1 MQFSFLNIKKIKGDK
16 ILKKIFSFLL
26 IVVLTIGVFG
36 CSSQNQTS
44 GSEEGASENSEA
56 SSGNPFNGK
65 VLTILTGGT
74 SGVYFPLGN
83 ALAKIYN
90 NTGAQASV
98 ETTGASAV
106 NASKIARKKAEIGFA
121 MADTV
126 SDAYNGV
133 DNFEKTGA
141 LKNLRAVTALYSNY
155 MQIVAPKSS
164 GINSIEDLKGK
175 KVAVGA
181 PGSGTEIMAKRV
193 LEAAGLT
200 YDDIEEDFLSFQ
212 EGVDGIKNGVIDAAI
227 LSSGIPNAGIM
238 ELATTEDIIIVNIP
252 KDIVE
257 KLQEAYPAFVSI
269 TIPSGT
275 YEGQTEDIETA
286 GVKNLLITHADMSD
300 EEVYE
305 LTKQIYEQIKV
316 LRDTHSAA
324 EDIILEEATTG
335 LPLPLHPGAEKYFKE
350 QGVLK

>member
-1 MQFSFLNIKKIKGDK
+1 MKKM
-16 ILKKIFSFLL
+16 LLFLL
-26 IVVLTIGVFG
+26 IALLTFGVIG
-36 CSSQNQTS
+36 CSSQS
-44 GSEEGASENSEA
+44 SEGGSDSKGEETSENKSSET
-56 SSGNPFNGK
+56 SSGNPLDGK

-90 NTGAQASV
+90 NVGAQASV

-106 NASKIARKKAEIGFA
+106 NAAKIAQKKAEIGFA
-121 MADTV
+121 MADAI

-133 DNFEKTGA
+133 DTFEKTGA

-155 MQIVAPKSS
+155 MQIVALKDS
-164 GINSIEDLKGK
+164 GIQSIEDLKGK

-181 PGSGTEIMAKRV
+181 PGSGTEIMARRV

-212 EGVDGIKNGVIDAAI
+212 EGVEGIKNGVIDAAI

-238 ELATTEDIIIVNIP
+238 ELATTNDIVIVNIP
-252 KDIVE
+252 KDIVT
-257 KLQEAYPAFVSI
+257 KLQEEYPAFVSS

-275 YEGQTEDIETA
+275 YEGQTEEIETA
-286 GVKNLLITHADMSD
+286 SIKNLLITHADMSD
-300 EEVYE
+300 DEVYE
-305 LTKQIYEQIKV
+305 LTKQLFEQIQV
-316 LRDTHSAA
+316 LRDTHNAA
-324 EDIILEEATTG
+324 EDILLEEATKG

-350 QGVLK
+350 QGVLE

>member
-1 MQFSFLNIKKIKGDK
+1 MKKKF
-16 ILKKIFSFLL
+16 ILFLL
-26 IVVLTIGVFG
+26 ISILTLGAIG
-36 CSSQNQTS
+36 CSVQNKTS
-44 GSEEGASENSEA
+44 GDHSSNTNTTAESGEN
-56 SSGNPFNGK
+56 PLDGK

-90 NTGAQASV
+90 NIGAQASV

-106 NASKIARKKAEIGFA
+106 NASKIAQKKAEMGFA

-133 DNFEKTGA
+133 DNFKKIGA

-155 MQIVAPKSS
+155 LQIVAPKNS
-164 GINSIEDLKGK
+164 GIKSIEDLKGK

-193 LEAAGLT
+193 LHAAGLS

-238 ELATTEDIIIVNIP
+238 ELATTEDIVIVNIP
-252 KDIVE
+252 KAIVE
-257 KLQEAYPAFVSI
+257 ELKEEFPAFVSI

-275 YEGQTEDIETA
+275 YKGQTDDIETA
-286 GVKNLLITHADMSD
+286 GVKNLLITHADMSE

-305 LTKQIYEQIKV
+305 ITKQLYEQIKV

-324 EDIILEEATTG
+324 EDILIEDATTG
-335 LPLPLHPGAEKYFKE
+335 LPLPLHPGAKKYFKE
-350 QGVLK
+350 QGVLE